1 MEQNYFSCFLT
12 IKGTMKIVLELPQ
25 LTVLHTYKDIC
36 SSFCMRVYCFSFIC
50 KEMLN
55 WNSRLIC
62 ICKNISFHPIS
73 LCWSNIWRQ
82 HPASVNC
89 SCLVLCPLCVNFL
102 YGGPLIFGVD
112 QNEIFIT
119 PWWWGPA
126 DFGDPLTVGFIEL
139 HQWKVVRITCN
150 NVEADCINTLTLLD
164 TINSITEHICGKKN
178 KSTIVSEKFENDT
191 FHICFQHQV
200 ETSHS
205 CAGTLTLTPR
215 SVT

>member
-36 SSFCMRVYCFSFIC
+36 SISFCMRVYCCSFIC

-62 ICKNISFHPIS
+62 ICKNISFHPLLVKYMTATPCDCKLQLPGS
-73 LCWSNIWRQ
+73 LSTF
-82 HPASVNC
+82 
-89 SCLVLCPLCVNFL
+89 CPLFVNFL

-126 DFGDPLTVGFIEL
+126 DFGDPLTP
-139 HQWKVVRITCN
+139 
-150 NVEADCINTLTLLD
+150 LL
-164 TINSITEHICGKKN
+164 
-178 KSTIVSEKFENDT
+178 V
-191 FHICFQHQV
+191 
-200 ETSHS
+200 
-205 CAGTLTLTPR
+205 L
-215 SVT
+215 